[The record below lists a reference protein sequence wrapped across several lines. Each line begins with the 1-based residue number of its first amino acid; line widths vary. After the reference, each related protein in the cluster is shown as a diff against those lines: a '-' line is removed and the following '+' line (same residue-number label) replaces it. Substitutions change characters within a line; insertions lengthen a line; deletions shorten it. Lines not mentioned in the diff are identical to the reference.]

1 MSNVSNYESIYGNDE
16 KPHYTE
22 NWVVSSY
29 GHLPELWNCT
39 EGLSVQHQ
47 SDYCKKV
54 IFNLKNSAHVL
65 HQKSCR
71 RSKKSE
77 SHWKWHE
84 SVNLELSSLEGEI
97 FATKACQSLTKDF
110 SRVLDWIE

>member
-1 MSNVSNYESIYGNDE
+1 MYGNDE
-16 KPHYTE
+16 TSLHRKLSCQEELLWSSPRALKLH
-22 NWVVSSY
+22 WRIVSAASI
-29 GHLPELWNCT
+29 
-39 EGLSVQHQ
+39 
-47 SDYCKKV
+47 DYCKKV

-97 FATKACQSLTKDF
+97 FATKACQSLTKGF
-110 SRVLDWIE
+110 SRALDWIE

>member
-22 NWVVSSY
+22 NWVVKRSSY

-47 SDYCKKV
+47 SIIAKK
-54 IFNLKNSAHVL
+54 
-65 HQKSCR
+65 
-71 RSKKSE
+71 
-77 SHWKWHE
+77 W
-84 SVNLELSSLEGEI
+84 
-97 FATKACQSLTKDF
+97 F
-110 SRVLDWIE
+110 SI